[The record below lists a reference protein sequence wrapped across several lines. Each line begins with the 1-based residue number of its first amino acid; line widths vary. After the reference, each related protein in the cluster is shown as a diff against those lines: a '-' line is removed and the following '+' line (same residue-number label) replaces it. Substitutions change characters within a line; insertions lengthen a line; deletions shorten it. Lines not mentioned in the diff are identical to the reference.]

1 MAAIRI
7 KICGIRDASALDAA
21 VDAGADW
28 IGLQFFPRSP
38 RCIDAETAAALHH
51 RLRGR
56 IPAVGLFVDPTEDDI
71 AGVLATTPLDVL
83 QLYGATGRAAEIRRR
98 FGVPVWLAHGVATP
112 ADLPATTDAA
122 GLVIEAKPP
131 PGSDRPGGNGAR
143 FDWRV
148 LRGWTAPAPWMLAGG
163 LTPDNVGTALE
174 ASGADA
180 VDVSSGVERAP
191 GEKDPDLIRAF
202 IAAARAGQS
211 VIRSNRLVR
220 SDRDARKDNELEH
233 DP

>member
-1 MAAIRI
+1 MAAIRV
-7 KICGIRDASALDAA
+7 KICGIRDIPALDAA

-28 IGLQFFPRSP
+28 IGLQFFARSP
-38 RCIDAETAAALHH
+38 RCVDPKTAASLYR

-71 AGVLATTPLDVL
+71 TRVLATTRLDVL
-83 QLYGATGRAAEIRRR
+83 QLYDVTGAEEIQRR
-98 FGVPVWLAHGVATP
+98 FGLPVWLAHGVATTT
-112 ADLPATTDAA
+112 DLPVTTDAA

-131 PGSDRPGGNGAR
+131 PGSNRPGGNGAR
-143 FDWRV
+143 FDWTI

-163 LTPDNVGTALE
+163 LTPHNVGEALD

-202 IAAARAGQS
+202 IAAARAG
-211 VIRSNRLVR
+211 
-220 SDRDARKDNELEH
+220 
-233 DP
+233 

>member
-1 MAAIRI
+1 MAAIRV
-7 KICGIRDASALDAA
+7 KICGIRDIPVLDAA
-21 VDAGADW
+21 VEAGADW
-28 IGLQFFPRSP
+28 IGLQFFARSP
-38 RCIDAETAAALHH
+38 RCVDPETAASLYR

-71 AGVLATTPLDVL
+71 AHVLATTPLDVL
-83 QLYGATGRAAEIRRR
+83 QLYGVTGAEEIRRR
-98 FGVPVWLAHGVATP
+98 FGVPVWLAHGVATI

-143 FDWRV
+143 FDWTI

-163 LTPDNVGTALE
+163 LTAHNVGEALD

-180 VDVSSGVERAP
+180 VDVSSGVERSL

-202 IAAARAGQS
+202 IAAAKGA
-211 VIRSNRLVR
+211 
-220 SDRDARKDNELEH
+220 
-233 DP
+233 